1 MASDGRK
8 TEKAAPSEAQAG
20 HDERTPFVAL
30 GGTALVIAVLFG
42 LALCLVVVAYL
53 IGG

>member
-1 MASDGRK
+1 MASDGRT
-8 TEKAAPSEAQAG
+8 TEKAAPGQIQAG
-20 HDERTPFVAL
+20 HDERMPFVAL

-42 LALCLVVVAYL
+42 LGLCLVVAYL